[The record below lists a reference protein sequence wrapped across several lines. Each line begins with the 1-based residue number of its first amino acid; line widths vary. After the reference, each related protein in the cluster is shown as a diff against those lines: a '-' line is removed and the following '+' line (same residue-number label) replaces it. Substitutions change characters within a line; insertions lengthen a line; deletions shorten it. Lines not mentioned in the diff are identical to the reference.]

1 MLTYADV
8 CGRMLVVAS
17 LQGASD
23 EAARLRATLG
33 GGGGGS
39 SGSSGSSSSSAV
51 PAAQLPAKA
60 RRQLSLA
67 RLLAV
72 HAGYGPAVVEHALL
86 RARWLPHLPADIPQ
100 AVLISNL
107 NI

>member
-1 MLTYADV
+1 MRTYPDV
-8 CGRMLVVAS
+8 CGRMLLVAS

-23 EAARLRATLG
+23 EAARLRATL
-33 GGGGGS
+33 
-39 SGSSGSSSSSAV
+39 GSSSSSAV

-100 AVLISNL
+100 AVLMSSL

>member
-1 MLTYADV
+1 ML
-8 CGRMLVVAS
+8 LVAS

-23 EAARLRATLG
+23 EATRLRATLG
-33 GGGGGS
+33 GAGGATLGGAGGGG
-39 SGSSGSSSSSAV
+39 

-86 RARWLPHLPADIPQ
+86 RASWLPQLPADIPQ
-100 AVLISNL
+100 AFSN
-107 NI
+107 I